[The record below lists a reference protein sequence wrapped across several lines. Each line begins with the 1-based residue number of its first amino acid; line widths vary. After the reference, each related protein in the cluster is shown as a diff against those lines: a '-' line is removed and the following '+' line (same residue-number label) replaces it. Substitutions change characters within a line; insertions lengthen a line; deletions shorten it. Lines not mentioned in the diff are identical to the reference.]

1 MARDNPVSIK
11 IYRRHIQLFR
21 YLNDAWIFTKLIRPS
36 LKERAEDLRASRSR
50 AKKPYPVPKKGKIV
64 DSMRRDEDIGQI
76 FWAQYERG
84 VFESNI
90 VNIVS
95 RIEAFIQEC
104 LVIAILQ
111 HPEKLGVLAEK
122 SGIPVDMFL
131 DYEDRDELLARY
143 VASRCEG
150 LMFSKPSEYLA
161 KACKV
166 LAIEL
171 RKDTIDDYI
180 EIKASR
186 DIIIHSSGEINK
198 QYVEKA
204 GSKARGDVGDELVID
219 QAYFKHVL
227 ITAKVLSG
235 EIQSKVEAVYK

>member
-1 MARDNPVSIK
+1 MARNSPVSIK
-11 IYRRHIQLFR
+11 IYRRHIQLYR
-21 YLNDAWIFTKLIRPS
+21 YLNDAWTFTQLVRPL
-36 LKERAEDLRASRSR
+36 LKERADTLRASRSKIKR
-50 AKKPYPVPKKGKIV
+50 RYPVPKKGKLV
-64 DSMRRDEDIGQI
+64 DSMRRDEDIGQV

-84 VFESNI
+84 VFETNI

-95 RIEAFIQEC
+95 RVEAFIQEC
-104 LVIAILQ
+104 LIIAVLQ
-111 HPEKLGVLAEK
+111 FPEKLGILAEK

-131 DYEDRDELLARY
+131 DYQDRDELLARY

-150 LMFSKPSEYLA
+150 LMFGRPSEYLA
-161 KACKV
+161 RACKI

-171 RKDTIDDYI
+171 RKDTIDSYI

-186 DIIIHSSGEINK
+186 DIIIHNLGAINS
-198 QYVEKA
+198 QYVD
-204 GSKARGDVGDELVID
+204 KARTEARGNVGDELVID
-219 QAYFKHVL
+219 RAYFKHVL